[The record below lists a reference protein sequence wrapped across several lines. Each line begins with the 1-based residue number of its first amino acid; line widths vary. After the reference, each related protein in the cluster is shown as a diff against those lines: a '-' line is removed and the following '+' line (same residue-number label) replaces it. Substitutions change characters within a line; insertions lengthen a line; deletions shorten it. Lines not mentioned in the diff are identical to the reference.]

1 MTDTPPDPSGRY
13 SAVPRADRL
22 DSWKAIAA
30 RLNRDISTV
39 QRWEKREGLPVH
51 RHLHDKRGSVYA
63 YPSEVD
69 AWWEGRRQ
77 SLELHGAE
85 RGRDGTT
92 APGRFRSAGAIAA
105 IGIAVALL
113 VGTVVVSIDA
123 LRGRVTD
130 TGVSKPVESLA
141 VLPFEN
147 LSGDSSQE
155 YLADGITDALTTHL
169 ARIRTLHVISRTSAR
184 QYRGAAKRLPAIA
197 RELNVEAI
205 LQGAVSRNGDRV
217 RVSAQLIDAR
227 SDRHIWAD
235 SYERELREIPA
246 LESEVAKAVAAQIK
260 VRLTPQ
266 EEGRLTQ
273 AGPVNAEAYD
283 LYLRGRYMW
292 NQRTEAQLL
301 KAIEYFQRAIDKD
314 QRFAPAYA
322 GLADTY
328 GVIGFSLYAAMP
340 ASEAEQRAE
349 AAARTAIELDDTLAE
364 AHTALGGIY
373 HRSKWNWVEC
383 QRELERAIEL
393 NPGYAPAYQVYA
405 LYLATVGRQP
415 DALAAIRRA
424 LELDP
429 ASPIVNAAAGRQF
442 IFAREW
448 DHAIEQLL
456 KTIELQPTFMPAYHR
471 LGQAYEAKGMYRE
484 AITALEKAR
493 ELSNDNPLVLAAL
506 GHTYARAGHRHKAEE
521 LTAEMTRLSA
531 GRHVSSYDMAVLYS
545 GLGERDQAFASLARA
560 YKQREASLVYINV
573 ESWFEPIRS
582 DRRFAAL
589 ARRIG
594 LP

>member
-1 MTDTPPDPSGRY
+1 MTDTPPDASGRY
-13 SAVPRADRL
+13 SAPPRGDRL

-63 YPSEVD
+63 YASEVD

-85 RGRDGTT
+85 RGSEPTV
-92 APGRFRSAGAIAA
+92 APGRFRSAGATAA
-105 IGIAVALL
+105 IGIAALLL
-113 VGTVVVSIDA
+113 VGAVVMSIAA
-123 LRGRVTD
+123 LRGRGAG
-130 TGVSKPVESLA
+130 TGASESVASLA

-184 QYRGAAKRLPAIA
+184 LYRGPAKRLPAIA
-197 RELNVEAI
+197 RELNVETI
-205 LQGAVSRNGDRV
+205 LAGAVSRNGDRV
-217 RVSAQLIDAR
+217 RVSVQLIDAR
-227 SDRHIWAD
+227 TDRHIWAD

-246 LESEVAKAVAAQIK
+246 LGSEVAKAVAAQIK

-273 AGPVNAEAYD
+273 AGPVDAEAYD

-301 KAIEYFQRAIDKD
+301 RAIEYFQRAIDKD
-314 QRFAPAYA
+314 PHFAPAFA
-322 GLADTY
+322 GLADAY

-340 ASEAEQRAE
+340 ASEAERRAE
-349 AAARTAIELDDTLAE
+349 AAARQALQLDDTLAE

-383 QRELERAIEL
+383 QRELQRAIEL
-393 NPGYAPAYQVYA
+393 DPGYAPAYQIYA
-405 LYLATVGRQP
+405 LYLATVGRQQ

-429 ASPIVNAAAGRQF
+429 ASPILNAAVGRQL
-442 IFAREW
+442 IFARQW
-448 DHAIEQLL
+448 DRAIEQLQ
-456 KTIELQPTFMPAYHR
+456 KTIELQPTFMAAYHR
-471 LGQAYEAKGMYRE
+471 LGQAYGAKGMYVE

-493 ELSNDNPLVLAAL
+493 ELSNDNPFVLAAL
-506 GHTYARAGHRHKAEE
+506 GHTYARADHRSKAEE
-521 LTAEMTRLSA
+521 LTAKMTRLSA

-545 GLGERDQAFASLARA
+545 GLGERDQAFAWLERA
-560 YKQREASLVYINV
+560 YEERDASLVYLKV

-582 DRRFAAL
+582 DPRLAAL